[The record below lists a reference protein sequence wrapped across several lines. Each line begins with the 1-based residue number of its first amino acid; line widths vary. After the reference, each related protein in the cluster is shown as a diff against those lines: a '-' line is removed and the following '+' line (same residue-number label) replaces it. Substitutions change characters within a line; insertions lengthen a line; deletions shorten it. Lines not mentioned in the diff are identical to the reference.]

1 MFLLLILC
9 FVINFASEPKGIST
23 RAGKRRQGQGSPAS
37 SASASATELSSLA
50 QQPLAPSSNVAA
62 ASPDLLCSENDPEC
76 RNTRSSSTSSQRA
89 TRSSGQLGM
98 QQGVMVAGVVTP
110 PQAGSPATSGW
121 GGSPATPGNVVM
133 APSSAEA
140 SKDVVMTQAEEKP
153 TLPLAPAGSSAAA
166 GSSSRAAQSSAES
179 SGGDVVMAQP
189 APGSYDP
196 MQQPSIPGFNQLL
209 RACFDATHVKE
220 HGTPKASEFVV
231 RAQDGP
237 RQVELTFLVYS
248 HVGSNGDYRCRLSWD
263 DSIVICVR

>member
-1 MFLLLILC
+1 
-9 FVINFASEPKGIST
+9 
-23 RAGKRRQGQGSPAS
+23 
-37 SASASATELSSLA
+37 
-50 QQPLAPSSNVAA
+50 
-62 ASPDLLCSENDPEC
+62 
-76 RNTRSSSTSSQRA
+76 
-89 TRSSGQLGM
+89 
-98 QQGVMVAGVVTP
+98 MVAGVVTP

-263 DSIVICVR
+263 DSILPCGRIVSTIDGNPTKKRVVPVGTLGFSSDLPVQGLAPVLDHQRGLQDLVVLLRLLLPMPTSTTFRVSS